1 MNIALGWLR
10 TPFAKL
16 LCAILGVLLAA
27 TMGFYWFELR
37 NNNMLHGPLSA
48 LWWSVVT
55 LTTVGYGDI
64 VPQTAGGRVMG
75 ILVMLC
81 GIGLVSTF
89 TGNLA
94 SLLVERKTKKRK
106 GLLEVRL
113 NDHIV
118 ILGWNAFA
126 LNLVQALVQD
136 GVLDGRSLVLVNTLG
151 EEARNEIAYSLNL
164 GERLHFVYGSGAQKS
179 VVHKARPQE
188 ARTAFLLCQESM
200 DPAEADQQ
208 TIYTALTLRSLA
220 PKLPIFGEVALPDN
234 REHLLRAGVN
244 ELLVR
249 GEIATRVLGLMG
261 KDPALWT
268 LMQTMFGVRGN
279 KLLELRPL
287 TPDERT
293 LNWRAFFERCREQE
307 GSLPLA
313 LCKNSREI
321 SLQDLLDESSALDA
335 FILELF
341 ESSGRDTRMGAQGP
355 GVTANP
361 ADSEPLASY
370 DSVLYLKTRGAKA

>member
-1 MNIALGWLR
+1 MNMVFGWLR

-16 LCAILGVLLAA
+16 FGAILGVLLAA
-27 TMGFYWFELR
+27 TVGFYWFELR
-37 NNNMLHGPLSA
+37 NNMVHGPLSA

-64 VPQTAGGRVMG
+64 VPQTTGGRIMG

-94 SLLVERKTKKRK
+94 SMLVERKARKRK
-106 GLLEVRL
+106 GLLEVKL

-126 LNLVQALVQD
+126 LNLAQALVQD
-136 GVLDGRSLVLVNTLG
+136 GVLDGRSLVLVTTLG
-151 EEARNEIAYSLNL
+151 EEARSEIAYSLGL
-164 GERLHFVYGSGAQKS
+164 GERLQFVHGSGAQKS

-188 ARTAFLLCQESM
+188 ARTAYLLCQEGL

-208 TIYTALTLRSLA
+208 TIYSALTLRSLA
-220 PKLPIFGEVALPDN
+220 PKLPIYGEVGLPDN

-249 GEIATRVLGLMG
+249 GEIATRALGLMG
-261 KDPALWT
+261 RDPALWN
-268 LMQTMFGVRGN
+268 LMQSMLGLRGAG
-279 KLLELRPL
+279 LLDLRPL
-287 TPDERT
+287 TREERGMD
-293 LNWRAFFERCREQE
+293 WRTFSERCRAQN

-313 LCKNSREI
+313 LCKKSRDI
-321 SLQDLLDESSALDA
+321 SLQDILDEGSALDS

-341 ESSGRDTRMGAQGP
+341 ASSGQDTRLGEQGP
-355 GVTANP
+355 GVTPNP
-361 ADSEPLASY
+361 SDDEPLAAY
-370 DSVLYLKTRGAKA
+370 DSVLFMKSRGAKA